1 MFNTSKTFVKKT
13 KKGKIFKVI
22 KEHYLRDDIGT
33 GVGDALES
41 NASCFIIRLFSF
53 FKFKKLIQMLFYIK

>member
-41 NASCFIIRLFSF
+41 SATCYIIRFVF
-53 FKFKKLIQMLFYIK
+53 FI